1 MPKIGM
7 EPIRRAALVNAT
19 IFEVGLAGSLDVTVG
34 KIASR
39 AGVSSALAHHYFG
52 GKDALFLAAMRHILS
67 EFGAQVLMA
76 LAKSE
81 TDTARV
87 EAVIRASFGSGN
99 FRPGV
104 IAAWLGFYVEAQRNP
119 EAARLLRIYQ
129 KRLRS
134 NLLFGLR
141 RLHPKDAEQ
150 IAETISALIDG
161 LYIRQALQAKRPE
174 PNQAIELVLT
184 YLRGALST

>member
-1 MPKIGM
+1 
-7 EPIRRAALVNAT
+7 
-19 IFEVGLAGSLDVTVG
+19 VGLAGSLDVTVG

-99 FRPGV
+99 FRPGL
-104 IAAWLGFYVEAQRNP
+104 AFM
-119 EAARLLRIYQ
+119 
-129 KRLRS
+129 
-134 NLLFGLR
+134 LR
-141 RLHPKDAEQ
+141 RSVTQRPRAYCGSIKNDCDQ
-150 IAETISALIDG
+150 ICCLGCAGCILRMPSRSQRRSA
-161 LYIRQALQAKRPE
+161 P
-174 PNQAIELVLT
+174 
-184 YLRGALST
+184 